1 MYIFHH
7 HHVFVELC
15 NNLSRTLNLPQY
27 ITNMFLVS
35 LCDCVEYRAG
45 SVRALHEAVLEEV

>member
-15 NNLSRTLNLPQY
+15 NKLSRTLNLPQY
-27 ITNMFLVS
+27 MTNMVLVS
-35 LCDCVEYRAG
+35 LCDCVEYHAG
-45 SVRALHEAVLEEV
+45 TVRALHEAVLEEV

>member
-15 NNLSRTLNLPQY
+15 NKLSRTLNLPQY
-27 ITNMFLVS
+27 MTNMVLVS

-45 SVRALHEAVLEEV
+45 SVRALHEAVLEEI